1 MKNSSHVADNVFGV
15 NLKYAKLQNKTKE
28 LFFRCL
34 EEDRDIEYFEAE
46 LKKIWGNNDIDY
58 LEEQIIEY
66 RALLHE
72 INTNEEMTKK
82 DKKSIKVVGLA
93 VLGGLILSTNEL
105 FQKAKTKEYKTRKES
120 YAYKINKEEYLKK
133 LVPKYT
139 SDVKPYYKKG
149 EKKRKDNI
157 VRFVK
162 PSTYNSMVY
171 NSTLTKNGWIQTL
184 NDGKDMEVN
193 LFYIKRHSFSCPHC
207 LAHQEQIMTREECLD
222 IFNTADEG
230 ATDLLH
236 PNCKCELSFYNNN
249 TKLDPIK
256 SFSEQQELEQQY
268 HIREQVM
275 GLELKKEELLSD
287 YKIYQRQGQYG
298 EADKVKKRIEKVNSS
313 IKDLQEALPTT
324 ELKKQ
329 VVARNR

>member
-1 MKNSSHVADNVFGV
+1 MKNSSYIADNVFGI
-15 NLKYAKLQNKTKE
+15 NIRYARMQNKTKE

-34 EEDRDIEYFEAE
+34 EEERDIEYFEAQ

-72 INTNEEMTKK
+72 INTNKEMTKK
-82 DKKSIKVVGLA
+82 DKKNIKVSGLA
-93 VLGGLILSTNEL
+93 TLGAVILATNTL
-105 FQKAKTKEYKTRKES
+105 FQKSKTKEYKTRKES
-120 YAYKINKEEYLKK
+120 YAYKTNKEEYLKK

-149 EKKRKDNI
+149 EKKTKDNI

-162 PSTYNSMVY
+162 PSTYNSMAY

-184 NDGKDMEVN
+184 NDGED
-193 LFYIKRHSFSCPHC
+193 LRIGYYYIPNHSFSCPHC
-207 LAHQEQIMTREECLD
+207 LEHQERMMTREQCLN
-222 IFNTADEG
+222 ILGTSDEG

-236 PNCKCELSFYNNN
+236 PNCKCELAFYDKGTRLKALN
-249 TKLDPIK
+249 TA
-256 SFSEQQELEQQY
+256 ELTDQY

-275 GLELKKEELLSD
+275 ALELKKEELLSD
-287 YKIYQRQGQYG
+287 MKIYKSQGQFA
-298 EADKVKKRIEKVNSS
+298 EADKVKNKLEKVNSS